1 MRYSDLGPIQQEC
14 FYSAIK
20 ADDTAWHE
28 DHINRHRSADNALAI
43 YVVHLQKGFTQ
54 KFLDALKDTA
64 QINRNTFY
72 IGRTEISIS
81 K

>member
-43 YVVHLQKGFTQ
+43 YVVHL
-54 KFLDALKDTA
+54 
-64 QINRNTFY
+64 
-72 IGRTEISIS
+72 
-81 K
+81 